1 MAFNISMLGSE
12 NRVQNGGGKSDARR
26 KNIKLNINCILKLMS
41 KVFITKQLPL
51 SLQNNRKTQLTKK
64 TFRQLSDNN
73 IYTAV

>member
-12 NRVQNGGGKSDARR
+12 NRVQNGGGGSDARR

-51 SLQNNRKTQLTKK
+51 SL
-64 TFRQLSDNN
+64 
-73 IYTAV
+73 